1 MYFTK
6 WQHNIGMRK
15 TYLVCTLLDILM
27 NASGKSVS
35 EKSSNIKYN
44 ITFAY
49 DDTRRSSFEC
59 KRYVRSSYIFY
70 NFCRFI
76 EKFTVYDIITNKFNA
91 ISTQFVK
98 GWFLNSPTDAFSFT
112 LHGLCVPRT
121 GFISP
126 FTFFNIPI
134 VMMTVSFRLYDD
146 FKPFLF
152 FLF

>member
-1 MYFTK
+1 
-6 WQHNIGMRK
+6 
-15 TYLVCTLLDILM
+15 M

-98 GWFLNSPTDAFSFT
+98 G
-112 LHGLCVPRT
+112 
-121 GFISP
+121 
-126 FTFFNIPI
+126 
-134 VMMTVSFRLYDD
+134 
-146 FKPFLF
+146 
-152 FLF
+152 